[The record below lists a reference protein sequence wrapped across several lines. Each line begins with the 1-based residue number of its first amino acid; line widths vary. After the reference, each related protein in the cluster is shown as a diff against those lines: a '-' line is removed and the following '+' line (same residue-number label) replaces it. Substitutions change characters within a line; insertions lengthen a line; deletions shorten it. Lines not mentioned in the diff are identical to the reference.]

1 VLGATALTNDET
13 KSRAEA
19 LFIRKEKQA
28 REGSKAM
35 AEYQAARA
43 AEAAKTDRL
52 RAERLS
58 REAEA
63 NSEEDGQAS
72 AEQSRKKPSA
82 PQSKRR

>member
-1 VLGATALTNDET
+1 LTNDET
-13 KSRAEA
+13 KSRADA

-52 RAERLS
+52 RAERLA

-63 NSEEDGQAS
+63 NAQENGQAS
-72 AEQSRKKPSA
+72 TDRSRKKPGA
-82 PQSKRR
+82 PQSERR